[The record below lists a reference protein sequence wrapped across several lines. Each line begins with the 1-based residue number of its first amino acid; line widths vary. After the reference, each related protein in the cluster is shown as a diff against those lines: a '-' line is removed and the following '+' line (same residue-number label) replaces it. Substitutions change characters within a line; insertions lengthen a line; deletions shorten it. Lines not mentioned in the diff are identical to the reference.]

1 MREVRIGD
9 VRSSGTMKQTGRLN
23 TGDRLDGYTVEEP
36 LASGGQATIYRVGTP
51 YGDRALL
58 KLARGSAP
66 DPLAGGTMNVGFAV
80 ALQFQT
86 GVVGPSWLTPN
97 QVLQAEIAVLKAG
110 KDSALPGVV
119 STGTLVDRTYVMLEE
134 VPGKTLRACMDD
146 REPPPFEWF
155 MRLGETLSRL
165 QKSGRLPYHGDLK
178 PENVIVTP
186 AGGAV
191 LIDPTSGIP
200 PEHGRVTT
208 PRYYPLLT
216 PDDRPAFALMLI
228 EAMTGV
234 ALIQEDPPYP
244 VQAVTPVFDAWMAG
258 LRALGRERFARALR
272 HIPRLEDM
280 SLFLSADLGR
290 VLLRALYLRRGQGG
304 LLGVDP
310 GYPGWEDFLADLRA
324 AQEG

>member
-1 MREVRIGD
+1 MPKMTRG
-9 VRSSGTMKQTGRLN
+9 TGRLN
-23 TGDRLDGYTVEEP
+23 PGDRLDGYTVQEP
-36 LASGGQATIYRVGTP
+36 FASGGQATLFRLETA
-51 YGDRALL
+51 YGDRALI
-58 KLARGSAP
+58 KLARGSAV
-66 DPLAGGTMNVGFAV
+66 DPLAGGTMDVGFAV
-80 ALQFQT
+80 ALQFRT

-97 QVLQAEIAVLKAG
+97 QILDAEIAVLKAG
-110 KDSALPGVV
+110 KDSALPRVI
-119 STGTLVDRTYVMLEE
+119 STGTLVDRTYVLLEE

-146 REPPPFEWF
+146 RDPPSFDWF
-155 MRLGETLSRL
+155 LRLGETLSRL

-186 AGGAV
+186 EGGVV
-191 LIDPTSGIP
+191 LLDPTSGILAAQ
-200 PEHGRVTT
+200 GRVTT

-234 ALIQEDPPYP
+234 ALIQDDPPYP
-244 VQAVTPVFDAWMAG
+244 VQAVSPVFEAWMAG
-258 LRALGRERFARALR
+258 LRAMGRERFARALR

-290 VLLRALYLRRGQGG
+290 VLLRALYLRRGEGG

-310 GYPGWEDFLADLRA
+310 GYPGWDDFLADLRA

>member
-1 MREVRIGD
+1 MMSKAVR
-9 VRSSGTMKQTGRLN
+9 QTGRLN
-23 TGDRLDGYTVEEP
+23 PGDRLDGYTVTEP
-36 LASGGQATIYRVGTP
+36 FASGGQATLYRLETP
-51 YGDRALL
+51 YGDRALI
-58 KLARGSAP
+58 KLARGSAV
-66 DPLAGGTMNVGFAV
+66 DPLAGGTMDVGFAV
-80 ALQFQT
+80 ALQFRT

-97 QVLQAEIAVLKAG
+97 QILQAEIAVLKAG
-110 KDSALPGVV
+110 KDSALPHVI

-134 VPGKTLRACMDD
+134 VPGKTLRACLDD
-146 REPPPFEWF
+146 RDPPPFEWF

-165 QKSGRLPYHGDLK
+165 QKSGRLPFHGDLK

-186 AGGAV
+186 EGGAV
-191 LIDPTSGIP
+191 LLDPTSGIP
-200 PEHGRVTT
+200 SEQGRVTT

-234 ALIQEDPPYP
+234 ALIQDDPPYP
-244 VQAVTPVFDAWMAG
+244 VQAVSPVFEAWMAG

-290 VLLRALYLRRGQGG
+290 VLLRALFLRRGEGG

-310 GYPGWEDFLADLRA
+310 GYPGWDDFLADLRA

>member
-1 MREVRIGD
+1 MTSPLRQ
-9 VRSSGTMKQTGRLN
+9 TQTGRLN
-23 TGDRLDGYTVEEP
+23 PGDRLDGYTVHEP
-36 LASGGQATIYRVGTP
+36 VASGGQAAIYRVGTP
-51 YGDRALL
+51 YGDQALI

-66 DPLAGGTMNVGFAV
+66 DPLAGGTMDVGFAV

-97 QVLQAEIAVLKAG
+97 QILQAEIQVLSAG
-110 KDSALPGVV
+110 KDAALPRVI
-119 STGTLVDRTYVMLEE
+119 SSGTLVDRKYAILEE
-134 VPGKTLRACMDD
+134 VPGKTLRACLDD
-146 REPPPFEWF
+146 REPPSFEWF
-155 MRLGETLSRL
+155 LELGATLSRL

-186 AGGAV
+186 EGGAV

-200 PEHGRVTT
+200 PEQGRVTT
-208 PRYYPLLT
+208 PGYYPLLT

-234 ALIQEDPPYP
+234 ALIQDDPPYP
-244 VQAVTPVFDAWMAG
+244 AQAVSPVFEAWMAG

-280 SLFLSADLGR
+280 SLFLSADLGS
-290 VLLRALYLRRGQGG
+290 VLLRGLYLRRGEDG

-310 GYPGWEDFLADLRA
+310 GYPGWDDFLADLRA